1 MKTPINLVVYIF
13 VLLVSIVIV
22 IYISLQ
28 LYKTVNI
35 RYFSNT
41 AEGEITGYYTK
52 KADAR
57 FEKDRTPV
65 YAPTFSFID
74 DKNEEIEVVTQVFSD
89 TMKYKKGDV
98 VTVYYNLNNSKKA
111 YLNDSFPW
119 TGRLVFLFF
128 GICGLIFTIPP
139 ILKHFK

>member
-1 MKTPINLVVYIF
+1 MKTPLNLVVYIF

-22 IYISLQ
+22 LYISFQ
-28 LYKTVNI
+28 LYKNVNI

-52 KADAR
+52 KAHAR

-65 YAPTFSFID
+65 YAPVFSFID
-74 DKNEEIEVVTQVFSD
+74 DENKEIEVVTQLFNE
-89 TMKYKKGDV
+89 TMKYKKGDA
-98 VTVYYNLNNSKKA
+98 VTVYYNPNNSEKA

-119 TGRLVFLFF
+119 TGRLVLLFF
-128 GICGLIFTIPP
+128 GVCGLLFTIPP
-139 ILKHFK
+139 ILKHFN